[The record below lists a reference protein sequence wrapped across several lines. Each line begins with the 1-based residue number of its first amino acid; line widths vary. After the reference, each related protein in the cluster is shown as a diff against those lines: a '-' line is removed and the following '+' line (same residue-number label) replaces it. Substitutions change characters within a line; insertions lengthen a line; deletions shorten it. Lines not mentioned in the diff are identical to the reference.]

1 MSCLLCIKLLG
12 LICQFLLML
21 NLQSTPLLMIVDRT
35 QCNMDLTIA
44 ESGGSVYSNMLYLL
58 FETVCMC
65 TLIRTILTIFWGRGN
80 LIFMTIPIEILTIS
94 KS

>member
-1 MSCLLCIKLLG
+1 MSCMLCIKLLG

-44 ESGGSVYSNMLYLL
+44 ESEGSVYSNMLYLL
-58 FETVCMC
+58 FETVHMC
-65 TLIRTILTIFWGRGN
+65 TLIRTILTIFGGRGN

>member
-44 ESGGSVYSNMLYLL
+44 ESEGSVYSNMLYLL
-58 FETVCMC
+58 FETVHMC
-65 TLIRTILTIFWGRGN
+65 TLIRTILTIFWGKGEFN
-80 LIFMTIPIEILTIS
+80 FYDNS
-94 KS
+94 Y

>member
-1 MSCLLCIKLLG
+1 MSSLLCIKLLG

-44 ESGGSVYSNMLYLL
+44 ESEGSVYSNTLYLL
-58 FETVCMC
+58 FETVHMC
-65 TLIRTILTIFWGRGN
+65 TLIRTILTIFLGRGN

>member
-1 MSCLLCIKLLG
+1 MSSLLCIKLLG

-44 ESGGSVYSNMLYLL
+44 ESEGSVYSNTLYLL
-58 FETVCMC
+58 FETVHMC
-65 TLIRTILTIFWGRGN
+65 TLIRTILTIFWVRGN

>member
-1 MSCLLCIKLLG
+1 MSCLFCIKLLG

-44 ESGGSVYSNMLYLL
+44 ESEGSVCIVTCYICYLRLY
-58 FETVCMC
+58 VCVH
-65 TLIRTILTIFWGRGN
+65 
-80 LIFMTIPIEILTIS
+80 
-94 KS
+94 

>member
-44 ESGGSVYSNMLYLL
+44 ESEGSVYSNTLYLL
-58 FETVCMC
+58 FETVDMC
-65 TLIRTILTIFWGRGN
+65 TLIRTILTIFLGGGG
-80 LIFMTIPIEILTIS
+80 I
-94 KS
+94 

>member
-1 MSCLLCIKLLG
+1 MEIRCLYCTQNTMQLLLG

-44 ESGGSVYSNMLYLL
+44 ESEGSVYSNMLYLL
-58 FETVCMC
+58 FETVHMC
-65 TLIRTILTIFWGRGN
+65 TLIRTILTIFWGEGEFN
-80 LIFMTIPIEILTIS
+80 FYDNS
-94 KS
+94 Y